1 MDDYDLPDD
10 SDMEEECMSEDEL
23 TMTAPSD
30 TRTAS
35 SDNGQPTA
43 SGSRNAPVAR
53 ERSNAGPSKT
63 KIVIRDA
70 AYRTWFALIYYL
82 YTDVIIF
89 APLSSSFIDKPDNR
103 DTAGGSTARPAIAAD
118 NQVLKG
124 IRGRK
129 EWLDV
134 WTSEMLSRNGNY
146 QGPTPC
152 SAKAIY
158 RLADVS
164 GSLERAKTGGGES
177 EADALRS
184 RLQCRAISNRNWI
197 SLLCVNEP
205 FNTSFPS

>member
-1 MDDYDLPDD
+1 MSDDEVTT
-10 SDMEEECMSEDEL
+10 S
-23 TMTAPSD
+23 APSG

-35 SDNGQPTA
+35 ADVGQPIA
-43 SGSRNAPVAR
+43 SGSRNLQIAR
-53 ERSNAGPSKT
+53 ERSNMGPSMT

-89 APLSSSFIDKPDNR
+89 APLSSSFIDKPDNS
-103 DTAGGSTARPAIAAD
+103 DTAGGSRSRPATSTD

-134 WTSEMLSRNGNY
+134 WTSEMFSRNGNY

-164 GSLERAKTGGGES
+164 GRLERARTSGSETG
-177 EADALRS
+177 
-184 RLQCRAISNRNWI
+184 
-197 SLLCVNEP
+197 
-205 FNTSFPS
+205 

>member
-1 MDDYDLPDD
+1 LHLVQSNEDYDMDDDYDLPDD
-10 SDMEEECMSEDEL
+10 SDIEDQCLSEDEL
-23 TMTAPSD
+23 STTLSPSN
-30 TRTAS
+30 RAAS
-35 SDNGQPTA
+35 ADMVQPTA
-43 SGSRNAPVAR
+43 SGARNTTATR
-53 ERSNAGPSKT
+53 RRSESGPKKT

-89 APLSSSFIDKPDNR
+89 APLSSSFINKPDNS
-103 DTAGGSTARPAIAAD
+103 DTAGGSRSRTATSAD

-129 EWLDV
+129 EWLDI
-134 WTSEMLSRNGNY
+134 WTSEMISRNGSY

-164 GSLERAKTGGGES
+164 SNERAKMNGS
-177 EADALRS
+177 E
-184 RLQCRAISNRNWI
+184 
-197 SLLCVNEP
+197 NEA
-205 FNTSFPS
+205 NKYAGACDVE

>member
-1 MDDYDLPDD
+1 VPQQLEDDYDMDDYDLPDD
-10 SDMEEECMSEDEL
+10 SDMEEECMSEDEVN
-23 TMTAPSD
+23 TTAPSG
-30 TRTAS
+30 TRTAPS
-35 SDNGQPTA
+35 NVGQPIT
-43 SGSRNAPVAR
+43 SGSRIPPIAHQ
-53 ERSNAGPSKT
+53 RSNAGPDKT

-89 APLSSSFIDKPDNR
+89 APLSSSFIDKPDNS
-103 DTAGGSTARPAIAAD
+103 DTARESTSRSATSAD

-129 EWLDV
+129 EWLDL

-164 GSLERAKTGGGES
+164 GCFERAS
-177 EADALRS
+177 
-184 RLQCRAISNRNWI
+184 
-197 SLLCVNEP
+197 
-205 FNTSFPS
+205 